1 MVIRPI
7 KIILLF
13 VLFALISSA
22 FESKSFEVKSTG
34 GSYTYDK
41 SYSFKLND
49 LNRGDMVNKFVL
61 FTIKTN
67 REKNQI
73 VYFSKENINN
83 DCKDGRILLGMQ
95 PYDPINLI
103 VPKDN
108 IDYRYLCVEC
118 LEEPCSYTVEH
129 KLLENPKIN
138 PKEKY
143 NYLLNNQGYRVDFSS
158 SDSDSMYNLW
168 VKGIN
173 MTIEVVDNPPS
184 HKSSNIK
191 NGKIYQIKGQQGS
204 TFSFKINGI
213 FNDFITIGSTEIK
226 NSVTVNKL
234 QINDLETMGIL
245 TEDNKEICF
254 PIKSSNLINNGSELI
269 YINGLVYTKKARTFF
284 KRLNTEEPNT
294 NKNIKDGSILEL
306 SNYDQIVDRSYCISY
321 MEGVKSFNEVVFTL
335 QLSSYSHAFY
345 NQLIYPPLIPGVIYP
360 HYLLKD
366 EIAVYQGLRPRDDA
380 QEINFNMK
388 SIKGFPDMFFHNC
401 TTYPHCK
408 YDDKNVFEIT
418 DPHQS
423 NRMSVYSYYLKGQ
436 NVSSIGA
443 FQPLMVVQCKEGQTE
458 REKNLG
464 YCIFE
469 TAIFTDKDRLQL
481 KEADTF
487 TQFLL
492 KGEKDLYT
500 IDFQFEENV
509 EKVYIDVIV
518 FSGDV
523 NVTMEDEVSKIVA
536 FKYFLANKIFYSI
549 TRSYMGDSRKV
560 IDFRVQA
567 QKNSF
572 YMIQYQLVRAGDQSI
587 NTNIIDSGVNF
598 VESIAV
604 GENQA
609 NYKYVELEN
618 HKIEGGAPFLASFY
632 SKNCRFV
639 ISTESPN
646 KREYLNM
653 IGNFGQI
660 IIDSKHP
667 IYYEDRYKFKIQA
680 IDTDSSVY
688 DSKLCMVY
696 VSGLELNDKSSYT
709 QKTISLSEGVP
720 HSYIFTQNYTRIGYS
735 YHLSDR
741 NLPAIIDLNLIDK
754 DAFSV
759 NITFNYHPYRDMI
772 IYRNLQVFIP
782 TKDLMNYCPEDEVC
796 SINVFIALNNTFSK
810 PRRIETSIS
819 QVNGAPTYL
828 EKNTFKQDYIVG
840 NYNKY
845 YYFDIGEEERGDVT
859 VYYKRNS
866 GHIFG
871 KIVSK
876 LDVEEIPSAD
886 WRGIYQFPKHQNE
899 STLVYDP
906 YYQKLIIQDMNSKNC
921 TYGCYVLLTVRASN
935 EKQDAI
941 DVNVTNENLVPYRI
955 TIIPRIIVKNITE
968 LNEYNKF
975 PKVKIPVNEYIIG
988 DINVK
993 KLENGTI
1000 QESYNYYEI
1009 WLPYDSDLIYIDWQ
1023 ADKPQLLI
1031 NVGPENPTVANADFK
1046 FPSTD
1051 QDTVLRITK
1060 EEIIEALK
1068 KRGMPLPDD
1077 QVIRYFNLTIG
1088 IYTEQIDTLYSSVYA
1103 FKVFQPPI
1111 YQTQDKMQK
1120 AAFEII
1126 HIRSDQKVLCDP
1138 AQIGACLFAVIFDEG
1153 DINNNLV
1160 LYPKPQNPNVDLK
1173 FYASYANAL
1182 EVERNNITFIL
1193 DHIITNDT
1201 ANFTS
1206 KGGKKFIYAEKVQRD
1221 QCLLLYVEVDMST
1234 IIEVY
1239 SSTSNNYQIT
1249 PNPNT
1254 PQIFAIQDKELQLNF
1269 EERHD
1274 LLINIASVSGE
1285 GYFYWENE
1293 KLRKFYLSGEG
1304 DRLSLTA
1311 KRQTNSTKLIAQST
1325 QYVWT
1330 NSTDKSG
1337 FVFYIT
1343 HYPRNSEYNIDQV
1356 KAGRSTEFNYR
1367 ETKFPLNFFTKLTT
1381 KDVTVSFNFYD
1392 FYKGNELADFQYNG
1406 KLLKI
1411 WGTVITEEQAYKA
1424 RSYQE
1429 FKPKESNSNPV
1440 YGTVDG
1446 PLGLLYL
1453 NQTDIMEKY
1462 KLDPNQNYSLFFSV
1476 EMLNTTQTNL
1486 TGVGLEVSV
1495 LGEQGREEINSVIP
1509 ENVYINGKLTNNEY
1523 FGIFYLRYK
1532 LKVDK
1537 KNPYMSIEFSSSS
1550 VFVNWCV
1557 SHEEYTPENYTF
1569 TEKVSY
1575 RINGRTIF
1583 KFRVPESTDIK
1594 KYLYLIIFNIDKQT
1608 IEPELSNFVFKYM
1621 NFKDNSTFYNFEQ
1634 TSVVGW
1640 EKKDRNY
1647 VVTFNPGK
1655 NYKDGEELT
1664 YYVKGVYQDTINVD
1678 EIKNSIAIS
1687 ESQGIWRQLN
1697 NPIITANNT
1706 IEIKLENVD
1715 KELSHIKVMV
1725 KLKLNAMVE
1734 YLLYDIADIHA
1745 ETKPESSEILKPRPN
1760 EYIYID
1766 YNGTKKYTMIDFI
1779 DEVYQNRYLQKY
1791 KLRFPDSFYIPKYLK
1806 VETKSISSDTNKIEN
1821 QIIYFIKNGR
1831 REQLAQKGYGFD
1843 NVMWIKRNQFYSEVE
1858 IEVQC
1863 QNKQGKCAY
1872 SLKFSG
1878 HDEILIES
1886 SSLVYNYYI
1895 TSENKEMEFKIKNE
1909 IEDLEVTGHY
1919 LTFYATGYKP
1929 VEIDVKNCYQCVQYK
1944 FRAGTAITVDLI
1956 KRKFFELTIKAQEG
1970 DFISVGSKYTLQD
1983 GRSPANSLNPN
1994 ARQITGYLK
2003 RYVLEK
2009 ECYLLPD
2016 ENNNKN
2022 IDTYYLSIL
2031 FYNRVAKL
2039 TFAGSNFDEKLPKVE
2054 NIDNGHYTLVY
2065 KYKENQARYLCVELP
2080 SLDKYNID
2088 DLPYTIQLTEP
2099 KAQVGLLNIY
2109 TPQLNGN
2116 IYPRIIGK
2124 GSTVFFNA
2132 VPPTSNSKEQI
2143 YNMMALEGIPQMYIY
2158 KCKEYPLCDV
2168 DINNADGV
2176 IRPNEINGMTTWV
2189 NPQPNI
2195 YNPIQSEQYLM
2206 YVKCPDIPNQNKY
2219 EYCRFQT
2226 TILGNNDTVVLV
2238 EKQPFSQYILADEPD
2253 SFLINFE
2260 FEKDIYKIYVD
2271 TLVISGDVTFT
2282 LRDAKTNLEINSH
2295 KYYLGNKIFYSIA
2308 KASNENM
2315 KSIRVEILAKKN
2327 SYYVVEYKLLKTGYE
2342 QTLNEVYA
2350 GINYLIPVPKQE
2362 SENQKILTINNV
2374 KLLEGNT
2381 YLTSFK
2387 SLNCRFEIKRMNN
2400 DAYNSYSYS
2409 TLRSYGTYAQELIT
2423 DTDEL
2428 RKTSHKY
2435 QISVLDRDTSDYQ
2448 KGMCM
2453 LYVSGLEIPKENSP
2467 VQRELLVSQGVPQT
2481 TVFEYG
2487 LKTVRF
2493 VYPHTDKNK
2502 NIVVIFDV
2510 INAAKYQA
2518 KIIYNHNETELKPF
2532 TSDYVYYAPKDT
2544 LESNCKPNEICT
2556 IIAELTYLEI
2566 YNEQTPIIET
2576 TIREA
2581 AEVPIYLPK
2590 GVSKRNYASGDL
2602 PMYFF
2607 TDIGHDD
2614 SGYISINFERGSFEV
2629 YAKVVNKNLA
2639 KAEDKPD
2646 WRQYKFPNKTNN
2658 DQGLIYDFYNK
2669 KLSFT
2674 NFETGKCRGG
2684 CYILIYLRSTVE
2696 GSLKDGYRFS
2706 PFTISVTV
2714 NSKGDLQKTGEIVEI
2729 HPEEYVIGCLDKKE
2743 KYEYYQI
2750 NIPFN
2755 AGGIDIDFQ
2764 SDVGILLVSY
2774 GNERPTFGKSG
2785 KTIAFN
2791 NTRGDT
2797 IYHISREDLISKLG
2811 IEDSIDKKNLIIG
2824 VYSEDFDS
2832 PTGSVYSFKVHFYNQ
2847 NLNIHKVNSDHKT
2860 LCKPE
2865 KIDNEYR
2872 CLYMIKFGELD
2883 FINDV
2888 MIYANSQSK
2897 TATTYARARFIKKE
2911 IYDKFDVNALNNE
2924 IPTSQNSEFDTKVSK
2939 LDFIFATLPEIDS
2952 HLFVSVIS
2960 DEGEVIELV
2969 SSFITFDKEFTPN
2982 PSTRQI
2988 LPVKNEK
2995 YLKLNFK
3002 TQKSLL
3008 INLVSI
3014 YGEAK
3019 LYWEKEPNVK
3029 YHLRG
3034 RDDRISFVLTDSYA
3048 GKELPSL
3055 IIDNKDYMGDQ
3066 EQELRFLDEN
3076 SNVKNE
3082 TPTFGCYL
3090 EYYLRSP
3097 LFNLDEA
3104 NIGKTTEFVY
3114 DNTDF
3119 PFYYY
3124 SKLNSLN
3131 KSVNIFF
3138 NFHDILSSN
3147 SSESDNRTRVSQ
3159 ELKLHASVIKQNAV
3173 YKITDSTKP
3182 EIKGSSM
3189 VGTYDP
3195 ALQTGYIN
3203 FPASK
3208 LNSFGVKEN
3217 EKPTLYIEIQKDRFK
3232 NFKNIRLELSVIQEN
3247 SDIVTTEKLYQ
3258 FGKLEDKNVINSY
3271 RLRVDKAANYMRI
3284 QFSANNP
3291 NINYV
3296 ISEEKNSK
3304 KKANYTFNITKEG
3317 GKEFITF
3324 KRPNKDYIYLNVYS
3338 DNKPI
3343 SQLSNYVFKYIN
3355 SKEIDKFFEYVPKPG
3370 NNLDISKPVVH
3381 KNGTNVITARF
3392 KGLYCKNNQTRK
3404 IKVTYVLKVVYGT
3417 VEKSHDP
3424 NENKDSIAIC
3434 ESTQSSV
3441 MVKDPKEEDIKLE
3454 LSFTIPTEQ
3463 AIRYTQL
3470 IAQVNDGPINEYYS
3484 YGYKDDYGFSNKGK
3498 SKSSPFLVAIIVISI
3513 VLFIIIIILV
3523 IIVFAFNARNK
3534 NLMDKVNAVSFVDP
3548 DEKGSPLT
3556 GTNLL
3561 MEGKNELE

>member
-1 MVIRPI
+1 MVKQPI

-13 VLFALISSA
+13 ALFSLISSA
-22 FESKSFEVKSTG
+22 FEIKTFEIKQYEG
-34 GSYTYDK
+34 RENFEK
-41 SYSFKLND
+41 SYSLKLSD
-49 LNRGDMVNKFVL
+49 LALYDYTNKFVQ
-61 FTIKTN
+61 FTIKAIS
-67 REKNQI
+67 EKNQI
-73 VYFSKENINN
+73 VYFSDRNNN
-83 DCKDGRILLGMQ
+83 DCKDGRLLLALQ
-95 PYDPINLI
+95 PYGPINLI

-108 IDYRYLCVEC
+108 IEGRFLCVEC
-118 LEEPCSYTVEH
+118 LEDDPSCKYSVEY
-129 KLLENPKIN
+129 KLLLNPKIN

-143 NYLLNNQGYRVDFSS
+143 NYLLYNQGERVEFPT
-158 SDSDSMYNLW
+158 SDAIYNLW

-173 MTIEVVDNPPS
+173 MTIDVVDNPPS
-184 HKSSNIK
+184 HKSSKIK
-191 NGKIYQIKGQQGS
+191 NGRIYQIMGKTGS
-204 TFSFKINGI
+204 TFTFKINGEQ
-213 FNDFITIGSTEIK
+213 NDFITIGSTEIK
-226 NSVTVNKL
+226 NNEANEL
-234 QINDLETMGIL
+234 HINDLEIMGIL

-254 PIKSSNLINNGSELI
+254 PIKENKYIKNESELI
-269 YINGLVYTKKARTFF
+269 YINGLVYTKKARTYF
-284 KRLNTEEPNT
+284 KYLNTEAPNT
-294 NKNIKDGSILEL
+294 EKTIQDGSILEL
-306 SNYDQIVDRSYCISY
+306 SNLNQILYRSYCISY
-321 MEGVKSFNEVVFTL
+321 KKDTKIYNEVVFTL
-335 QLSSYSHAFY
+335 QLSSYRHIFY
-345 NQLIYPPLIPGVIYP
+345 TQLIYPPLIPGVIYP

-366 EIAVYQGLRPRDDA
+366 EIAVYQGLRPRSDA

-401 TTYPHCK
+401 TTYPHCRYNDTK
-408 YDDKNVFEIT
+408 VFDIT

-436 NVSSIGA
+436 NKNISSIGA
-443 FQPLMVVQCKEGQTE
+443 FQPLMIVQCKEGQTE
-458 REKNLG
+458 KEKNTG

-492 KGEKDLYT
+492 KGEKDLYS

-509 EKVYIDVIV
+509 EKVYLDVIV

-523 NVTMEDEVSKIVA
+523 NVTMEDEVSKIIA
-536 FKYFLANKIFYSI
+536 FKYFLANKIFY
-549 TRSYMGDSRKV
+549 TFTKSYMGDSRKV
-560 IDFRVQA
+560 IEFRVQA

-572 YMIQYQLVRAGDQSI
+572 YMIQYQLVRSGDQSV

-609 NYKYVELEN
+609 NYKYVEIEN

-639 ISTESPN
+639 ISTETPN
-646 KREYLNM
+646 KSQYLDM

-660 IIDSKHP
+660 IIDKNHP

-720 HSYIFTQNYTRIGYS
+720 HSYIFTKDYTRMGYS

-741 NLPAIIDLNLIDK
+741 SLPAVIDLNLIDK
-754 DAFSV
+754 DIFKV
-759 NITFNYHPYRDMI
+759 DILFNYNNYKEI
-772 IYRNLQVFIP
+772 EVYRNLQVFIP
-782 TKDLMNYCPEDEVC
+782 TDILMSHCPEDEIC
-796 SINVFIALNNTFSK
+796 SINVFITLKTFTK
-810 PRRIETSIS
+810 PRRIETTIS

-876 LDVEEIPSAD
+876 LEVEEIQSAD
-886 WRGIYQFPKHQNE
+886 WRGIYQFPKSQNE
-899 STLVYDP
+899 STLEYDA
-906 YYQKLIIQDMNSKNC
+906 YYQKLKIKDMNSKNC
-921 TYGCYVLLTVRASN
+921 TFGCYVLLTIRASN
-935 EKQDAI
+935 EKQD
-941 DVNVTNENLVPYRI
+941 VNVTSNVTDLVPYRI
-955 TIIPRIIVKNITE
+955 TIIPRIMVKNVT
-968 LNEYNKF
+968 EYNKF

-988 DINVK
+988 DVDVK
-993 KLENGTI
+993 KHENGTKI
-1000 QESYNYYEI
+1000 ESYNYYEI

-1031 NVGPENPTVANADFK
+1031 NVGPENPTVGSADFK

-1068 KRGMPLPDD
+1068 KRGMQVPDN
-1077 QVIRYFNLTIG
+1077 QTIRYFNLTIG
-1088 IYTEQIDTLYSSVYA
+1088 IYTEKIDTLYSSVYA

-1111 YQTQDKMQK
+1111 YQTKDKKEK

-1160 LYPKPQNPNVDLK
+1160 LYPRPQNPNVEVKYYGD
-1173 FYASYANAL
+1173 FVDASQ
-1182 EVERNNITFIL
+1182 VERNNLTYIL
-1193 DHIITNDT
+1193 ENIKTDKSAKFN
-1201 ANFTS
+1201 S
-1206 KGGKKFIYAEKVQRD
+1206 ESGKKFIYSENVERNK
-1221 QCLLLYVEVDMST
+1221 CLLLYVEVDIST
-1234 IIEVY
+1234 IIEIF

-1254 PQIFAIQDKELQLNF
+1254 PQIFAIQGKELQLNF
-1269 EERHD
+1269 EEKHD
-1274 LLINIASVSGE
+1274 LLINIVSVSGE
-1285 GYFYWENE
+1285 GYFYWEDE

-1311 KRQTNSTKLIAQST
+1311 KRYSNSTKLIAQST

-1343 HYPRNSEYNIDQV
+1343 HYPRNSEYNMDLV
-1356 KAGRSTEFNYR
+1356 KAGRSTEFSYR

-1392 FYKGNELADFQYNG
+1392 FYKGNELADFQYKE

-1411 WGTVITEEQAYKA
+1411 WGTIITEEQAYKA
-1424 RSYQE
+1424 RSNQQYRPRE
-1429 FKPKESNSNPV
+1429 NTSIPV

-1453 NQTDIMEKY
+1453 NQTDITQKF
-1462 KLDPNQNYSLFFSV
+1462 KIDPSKNYSLFFSV
-1476 EMLNTTQTNL
+1476 EMLNTTETNL
-1486 TGVGLEVSV
+1486 TGVSLEVSV
-1495 LGEQGREEINSVIP
+1495 LGEQGRDEIDSVIP

-1537 KNPYMSIEFSSSS
+1537 KNPYMSLEFSSSS

-1569 TEKVSY
+1569 PERVSY
-1575 RINGRTIF
+1575 KINGRTIYKF
-1583 KFRVPESTDIK
+1583 KVPETPDIK
-1594 KYLYLIIFNIDKQT
+1594 NYLYLIIFNIDKQT

-1621 NFKDNSTFYNFEQ
+1621 NFKDNTTFYNFEQ
-1634 TSVVGW
+1634 TSFVNMTRND
-1640 EKKDRNY
+1640 KDY
-1647 VVTFNPGK
+1647 IMTFKPGK
-1655 NYKDGEELT
+1655 NYRDGEELT
-1664 YYVKGVYQDTINVD
+1664 YYVKGVYYDTINVD
-1678 EIKNSIAIS
+1678 EIRDSIAIS
-1687 ESQGIWRQLN
+1687 ESKGIWRQLN
-1697 NPIITANNT
+1697 NPVYKGNNE

-1725 KLKLNAMVE
+1725 KLKLNAIVE
-1734 YLLYDIADIHA
+1734 YLLYDIVNIHTD
-1745 ETKPESSEILKPRPN
+1745 TKPESSQKYRPTGGYIEI
-1760 EYIYID
+1760 I
-1766 YNGTKKYTMIDFI
+1766 YNGTTKYTMVDF
-1779 DEVYQNRYLQKY
+1779 EAENENRYLQKY
-1791 KLRFPDSFYIPKYLK
+1791 KLRFLDSYFIPKYLK
-1806 VETKSISSDTNKIEN
+1806 VETISTSSDTNKIEN
-1821 QIIYFIKNGR
+1821 QIIYFTKYGK
-1831 REQLAQKGYGFD
+1831 REQLAQKGYGLD
-1843 NVMWIKRNQFYSEVE
+1843 NVMWLKRNQFSYEVD

-1872 SLKFSG
+1872 TLQFSG
-1878 HDEILIES
+1878 HNEILIETS
-1886 SSLVYNYYI
+1886 TLVYNYYI
-1895 TSENKEMEFKIKNE
+1895 TSENQEMDFKIKNE
-1909 IEDLEVTGHY
+1909 IEDLEVTGHF

-1929 VEIDVKNCYQCVQYK
+1929 VDIDVKNCYQCIQYK

-1956 KRKFFELTIKAQEG
+1956 KRKYFELTIKAQEG

-1983 GRSPANSLNPN
+1983 GRSPANTLNPN

-2003 RYVLEK
+2003 RDVLEK

-2016 ENNNKN
+2016 DSNDKYIE
-2022 IDTYYLSIL
+2022 TYYLSIL

-2039 TFAGSNFDEKLPKVE
+2039 TFAGSNFDNKLPEVE

-2065 KYKENQARYLCVELP
+2065 NYKKTQARYLCVELP
-2080 SLDKYNID
+2080 STDKYSINDI
-2088 DLPYTIQLTEP
+2088 PYTIQLTEP
-2099 KAQVGLLNIY
+2099 KSQVGLLNIY

-2116 IYPRIIGK
+2116 IYPRITGK
-2124 GSTVFFNA
+2124 GSVVFFNA

-2143 YNMMALEGIPQMYIY
+2143 YNMMALEGFPQMYIY
-2158 KCKEYPLCDV
+2158 KCKTYPLCD
-2168 DINNADGV
+2168 INIDSADGV
-2176 IRPNEINGMTTWV
+2176 IRPNEINGMTSWV
-2189 NPQPNI
+2189 NTQPKI
-2195 YNPIQSEQYLM
+2195 YNPIQPEQYIM
-2206 YVKCPDIPNQNKY
+2206 YVKCPEISNQENY
-2219 EYCRFQT
+2219 QYCRFQT

-2238 EKQPFSQYILADEPD
+2238 EKQPFSQYILAGEPD

-2260 FEKDIYKIYVD
+2260 FEKNIYKIFVD
-2271 TLVISGDVTFT
+2271 TLVISGDVSFT
-2282 LRDAKTNLEINSH
+2282 LKDAKTNLEIKSH
-2295 KYYLGNKIFYSIA
+2295 KYYLGNKIFYSIS
-2308 KASNENM
+2308 KSNNQET
-2315 KSIRVEILAKKN
+2315 KSIRVEIFAKKN
-2327 SYYVVEYKLLKTGYE
+2327 SYYVVEYKLLKTGYD
-2342 QTLNEVYA
+2342 QTLNDVYA

-2362 SENQKILTINNV
+2362 NENQKLLTINNV
-2374 KLLEGNT
+2374 KLLEGNL

-2387 SLNCRFEIKRMNN
+2387 SLNCRFEIKRVYK
-2400 DAYNSYSYS
+2400 DQYNSDSYSYI
-2409 TLRSYGTYAQELIT
+2409 RSYGTYAQELIKDKT
-2423 DTDEL
+2423 EL
-2428 RKTSHKY
+2428 EKTSHKY

-2453 LYVSGLEIPKENSP
+2453 LYVSGLELTKEESP

-2481 TVFEYG
+2481 TVFEDG
-2487 LKTVRF
+2487 LKKVRF
-2493 VYPHTDKNK
+2493 VYPHTDKTK
-2502 NIVVIFDV
+2502 NIVIIFDV
-2510 INAAKYQA
+2510 INPAKYQA

-2532 TSDYVYYAPKDT
+2532 TSDYVYYAPKET

-2556 IIAELTYLEI
+2556 IIAEITAPEA
-2566 YNEQTPIIET
+2566 YNGQTPIIET

-2629 YAKVVNKNLA
+2629 YAKVVEKNPTKTDEGA
-2639 KAEDKPD
+2639 N
-2646 WRQYKFPNKTNN
+2646 WRQYKFPNKNN
-2658 DQGLIYDFYNK
+2658 KDDGLLYDFYNK

-2674 NFETGKCRGG
+2674 NLETGICKGG
-2684 CYILIYLRSTVE
+2684 CYILISLRANVE
-2696 GSLKDGYRFS
+2696 GSLKDGYRFF

-2729 HPEEYVIGCLDKKE
+2729 HPEEYVIGFLDKKE

-2750 NIPFN
+2750 NIPFD
-2755 AGGIDIDFQ
+2755 ADGIDIDFQ

-2774 GNERPTFGKSG
+2774 GNERPTFGK
-2785 KTIAFN
+2785 KEKIIIFN
-2791 NTRGDT
+2791 NTKGDT
-2797 IYHISREDLISKLG
+2797 IYQITREELKSKLG
-2811 IEDSIDKKNLIIG
+2811 IEDSIDKKNLILG

-2832 PTGSVYSFKVHFYNQ
+2832 LYGTVYSFKVHFYRKT
-2847 NLNIHKVNSDHKT
+2847 LNIHKVNSDHKT

-2865 KIDNEYR
+2865 KINNEYR

-2897 TATTYARARFIKKE
+2897 TATTYMRAKFIKKE
-2911 IYDKFDVNALNNE
+2911 FYDKFDTISLASE
-2924 IPTSQNSEFDTKVSK
+2924 IPDSKNAEFDTKLSN
-2939 LDFIFATLPEIDS
+2939 LDFIFATLPQIES
-2952 HLFVSVIS
+2952 HLFVCVMSN
-2960 DEGEVIELV
+2960 EPEVIELV
-2969 SSFITFDKEFTPN
+2969 SSFVTFDKEFTPN

-3002 TQKSLL
+3002 TQKGLL

-3019 LYWEKEPNVK
+3019 LYWDKEQNVK

-3034 RDDRISFVLTDSYA
+3034 RDDRISFALADSYA
-3048 GKELPSL
+3048 DGKVPSL

-3066 EQELRFLDEN
+3066 DQELRNLDEN
-3076 SNVKNE
+3076 MNTKNE
-3082 TPTFGCYL
+3082 TPTFAFYL

-3097 LFNLDEA
+3097 LLNFDEA

-3114 DNTDF
+3114 DNADF

-3124 SKLNSLN
+3124 SKLNNLN

-3147 SSESDNRTRVSQ
+3147 SSERDNRTRVSQ
-3159 ELKLHASVIKQNAV
+3159 ELKLQASVIKQNAI
-3173 YKITDSTKP
+3173 YKVTDSKKP
-3182 EIKGSSM
+3182 EVKGTSM
-3189 VGTYDP
+3189 VGVYDP

-3208 LNSFGVKEN
+3208 LGDFNVKAN
-3217 EKPTLYIEIQKDRFK
+3217 EKPTLYIEVIKDHYK
-3232 NFKNIRLELSVIQEN
+3232 NYKNIRLELSVIQEN

-3258 FGKLEDKNVINSY
+3258 FGKIENKTVINSY
-3271 RLRVDKAANYMRI
+3271 RLRVDKNSNFMRI

-3291 NINYV
+3291 NIKYV

-3304 KKANYTFNITKEG
+3304 IKANYAFNITKDG

-3324 KRPNKDYIYLNVYS
+3324 KRPNKDFIYLNVYC
-3338 DNKPI
+3338 DEKPI
-3343 SQLSNYVFKYIN
+3343 DQLSNYVFKYIN
-3355 SKEIDKFFEYVPKPG
+3355 SKDVDKFFEYVPKEG
-3370 NNLDISKPVVH
+3370 NKLEISKPVSSGKG
-3381 KNGTNVITARF
+3381 KNKITAKF
-3392 KGLYCKNNQTRK
+3392 KGLYCKNNRTRK

-3417 VEKSHDP
+3417 IAKSHDP

-3434 ESTQSSV
+3434 ESGQSSV
-3441 MVKDPKEEDIKLE
+3441 MVKDPKEDDIKLE
-3454 LSFTIPTEQ
+3454 LDFIIPPEQ
-3463 AIRYTQL
+3463 GIRYTQL
-3470 IAQVNDGPINEYYS
+3470 IGIVNDGPINEYYS

-3498 SKSSPFLVAIIVISI
+3498 SGSSPIVIAIITISI
-3513 VLFIIIIILV
+3513 ILFIIIVILI
-3523 IIVFAFNARNK
+3523 IIVFAFSARNK
-3534 NLMDKVNAVSFVDP
+3534 NLMNKVNAVSFVDP